1 MHPTPRVGLGES
13 GETSCPTTSD
23 TQKHSKQKI
32 DLYDQKILSRL
43 LADEAQEPNPLV
55 PIDSD

>member
-1 MHPTPRVGLGES
+1 MHPTPRVGLEES
-13 GETSCPTTSD
+13 GETACPTGSR
-23 TQKHSKQKI
+23 TQRHFNRKI